1 MRAVAFTILVMGFL
15 PLVASSE
22 EAPSRASDGL
32 WQLDWPD
39 GRVGYLCVD
48 KDFQPWRSVGDENR
62 LWACLVEDVS
72 WRERSGNPMR
82 HVKKKTERHWRENN
96 AYRVELMCD
105 VSYFNGARDGA
116 EPTSGI
122 TVINRTWSGDLKRK
136 LKFEERGVVRSPERA
151 DGTDAIPEG
160 MLTGSH
166 TMTWLATCPKSLPVG
181 SKCRVPTPE
190 FPESSEWPT
199 CNPALTGESNPLGR
213 R

>member
-1 MRAVAFTILVMGFL
+1 MKLFAIIILMTSLLPVVAVCKE
-15 PLVASSE
+15 SS
-22 EAPSRASDGL
+22 SLASDGL
-32 WQLDWPD
+32 WRLDWPD

-48 KDFQPWRSVGDENR
+48 HDFQPWRTIGDENR

-82 HVKKKTERHWRENN
+82 HVKKKTERHWRENS
-96 AYRVELMCD
+96 AYRVELICD

-122 TVINRTWSGDLKRK
+122 TVINRTWSGDLKKK
-136 LKFEERGVVRSPERA
+136 LKFEERGVVRSSERS
-151 DGTDAIPEG
+151 DGKDAVPEG

-166 TMTWLATCPKSLPVG
+166 TMTWRAACLKSLPVG

-190 FPESSEWPT
+190 FPESSEWPA
-199 CNPALTGESNPLGR
+199 CNPALTGESSPLGR